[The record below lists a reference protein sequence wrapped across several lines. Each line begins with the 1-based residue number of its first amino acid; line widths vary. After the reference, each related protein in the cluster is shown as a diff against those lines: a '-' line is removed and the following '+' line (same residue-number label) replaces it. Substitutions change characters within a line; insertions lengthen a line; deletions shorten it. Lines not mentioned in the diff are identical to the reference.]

1 MSARC
6 ELTGKMAQSGNRVS
20 HANNKTRRRFL
31 PNLASV
37 SLTSDA
43 LGRSVRMRISIHA
56 LRSVEHA
63 GGLDAFLLKS
73 KRATLSPKA
82 QRLQTQIAK
91 HTQAAPAASATQTE

>member
-31 PNLASV
+31 PNLARV
-37 SLTSDA
+37 SLMSDA
-43 LGRSVRMRISIHA
+43 LGRTVRMRISIHA

-73 KRATLSPKA
+73 RRATLPLKA

-91 HTQAAPAASATQTE
+91 RRGRA

>member
-20 HANNKTRRRFL
+20 HANNKSRRRWM

-37 SLTSDA
+37 SLMSDA
-43 LGRSVRMRISIHA
+43 LGRAVRMRISIHA

-73 KRATLSPKA
+73 RRAALSPKA

-91 HTQAAPAASATQTE
+91 RRGAQPRFAAS